1 MKIHG
6 KKLSG
11 PNIEV
16 IAIPRQSGDI
26 IFKAQAVLD
35 YKDFDSLNPVPKPPQ
50 IMRPGGITSFDVEDK
65 DYKTKL
71 RTWSL
76 SKTDYMVLKSLS
88 ATPGLEWED
97 VNMSEPETWV
107 NYRQEMQDSGLSP
120 AEVSR
125 IVDGVASACGLN
137 QEKIDEATKRFLAL
151 EAAQAVDESSPEA
164 ELSSTPP
171 GELANA

>member
-16 IAIPRQSGDI
+16 IAIPRQSGDL

-35 YKDFDSLNPVPKPPQ
+35 YEDFDSLNPVPKPPQ
-50 IMRPGGITSFDVEDK
+50 IMRPGGVTAFDVEDK
-65 DYKTKL
+65 TYKKAL
-71 RTWSL
+71 RVWSL
-76 SKTDYMVLKSLS
+76 SKTDFMVLKSLA

-97 VNMSEPETWV
+97 VNMSDPKTWE
-107 NYRQEMQDSGLSP
+107 NYRTEMQESGLSP
-120 AEVSR
+120 AEVAR

-151 EAAQAVDESSPEA
+151 EAAQAVAASSPEA
-164 ELSSTPP
+164 EPSSTPP